1 MMGISDF
8 VKEATQNSLAPFAI
22 ELLKRQSSM
31 NQKEGP
37 LQNPRIPGTVKS
49 KFLLFISHPVYGIF
63 VTIARQSKDRHG
75 LLMQDKSC
83 GLNLLP
89 PLQICV

>member
-1 MMGISDF
+1 MGISDF

-49 KFLLFISHPVYGIF
+49 KFLLFKKELYILRDIF
-63 VTIARQSKDRHG
+63 QFI
-75 LLMQDKSC
+75 
-83 GLNLLP
+83 LP
-89 PLQICV
+89 YILPYALIVILEVLVII